1 MNYLKIQTDILK
13 ALCKDNVNKVLQR
26 VAKSEDGNEIYF
38 ISGSHLYI
46 LQKDFLFLDYER
58 LVYKTGEL
66 QNNTLQN
73 ILKGADKAEPGYR
86 TNQLICM
93 ESIKGNRVSL
103 KSENYEVVVNE
114 KLLKNFDKNCT
125 FRLSGDKSPFY
136 IYEGC
141 VLAGVVSPLVI
152 NKKSDEM
159 C

>member
-13 ALCKDNVNKVLQR
+13 ALCKDNVNKVLQC

-86 TNQLICM
+86 TNRLICM
-93 ESIKGNRVSL
+93 GSIKGNFL
-103 KSENYEVVVNE
+103 KSENYEVIVNE
-114 KLLKNFDKNCT
+114 TILKNFDKNCT
-125 FRLSGDKSPFY
+125 FRLSGDKSLVY

-141 VLAGVVSPLVI
+141 VLAGVILPLVI
-152 NKKSDEM
+152 NKKE
-159 C
+159 

>member
-13 ALCKDNVNKVLQR
+13 ALCKDNVNKVLQC

-86 TNQLICM
+86 TNRLICM
-93 ESIKGNRVSL
+93 GSIKGNFL
-103 KSENYEVVVNE
+103 KSENYEVIVNE
-114 KLLKNFDKNCT
+114 TILKNFDKNCT
-125 FRLSGDKSPFY
+125 FRLSGDKSHVY

-141 VLAGVVSPLVI
+141 VLAGVILPLVI
-152 NKKSDEM
+152 NKKE
-159 C
+159 

>member
-38 ISGSHLYI
+38 ILGSHLYI

-66 QNNTLQN
+66 QSNTLQN

-86 TNQLICM
+86 INRLICM
-93 ESIKGNRVSL
+93 GSIKGNFL

-114 KLLKNFDKNCT
+114 TLLKNFDKNCT
-125 FRLSGDKSPFY
+125 FRLSGDKSPVY

-141 VLAGVVSPLVI
+141 VLAGVISPLVI

>member
-73 ILKGADKAEPGYR
+73 ILKGADKA
-86 TNQLICM
+86 NQGTEQTDLYAW
-93 ESIKGNRVSL
+93 G
-103 KSENYEVVVNE
+103 
-114 KLLKNFDKNCT
+114 
-125 FRLSGDKSPFY
+125 P
-136 IYEGC
+136 
-141 VLAGVVSPLVI
+141 
-152 NKKSDEM
+152 
-159 C
+159 

>member
-13 ALCKDNVNKVLQR
+13 ALCKDNVYKVLQR

-58 LVYKTGEL
+58 LVYETGEL

-86 TNQLICM
+86 TNQLIYV
-93 ESIKGNRVSL
+93 EPIKGVFL
-103 KSENYEVVVNE
+103 KSENYEVAVNE
-114 KLLKNFDKNCT
+114 TLLKNFDKNCT
-125 FRLSGDKSPFY
+125 FRLSGDKSPVY

-141 VLAGVVSPLVI
+141 VLAGVVLPLAL
-152 NKKSDEM
+152 NKK
-159 C
+159 

>member
-38 ISGSHLYI
+38 VLSSHLYI

-66 QNNTLQN
+66 QNNLLQN

-86 TNQLICM
+86 TNRLICM
-93 ESIKGNRVSL
+93 GSIKGNFL

-125 FRLSGDKSPFY
+125 FRLSGDKSPVY

-141 VLAGVVSPLVI
+141 VLAGVILPLVI

>member
-73 ILKGADKAEPGYR
+73 ILKSADKAEPGYR

-93 ESIKGNRVSL
+93 GSIKGNFL
-103 KSENYEVVVNE
+103 KSENYEVIVNE
-114 KLLKNFDKNCT
+114 TILKNFDKNCT
-125 FRLSGDKSPFY
+125 FRLSGDKSPVY

-141 VLAGVVSPLVI
+141 VLAGVILPLVI